1 MIEANSRDY
10 WRATLALCLG
20 SFMIFANVY
29 ITQPLLPTLA
39 QEFSVSALESSWTF
53 TITTLTLGLSLL
65 IYGALSDALGR
76 RGIMVLTLG
85 GVMVCGFLLSQVE
98 DYSELLLLR
107 AIQGLLLGGLPAIA
121 IAYMN
126 DEFSPRALSLA
137 VGLYIGGNT
146 LGGIGGRLIG
156 GFVGESLGW
165 QGAFWVMA
173 LVSLFCVLA
182 FVYLLPKS
190 ARFESRPLRLG
201 PMMRSMGDHL
211 SNPLLLSAYLIGGLN
226 FFIFINQYS
235 YITFVLS
242 KAPYYLPASVL
253 GLLFLTYLTGTFGS
267 AISGRVAD
275 YLSQPKA
282 MALGIMILAVGSSV
296 TLFESLSAIIVG
308 FLINSFGFFFC
319 HSTASSWVSKQ
330 ATHAKAS
337 ASSLYLVFY
346 YLGASLGGFYLQPF
360 WKIWQWSGVVAGSL
374 CVLGIT
380 FLYALRLDRR
390 SSGSVS

>member
-1 MIEANSRDY
+1 MIEANSREY

-39 QEFSVSALESSWTF
+39 EEFSVSALESSWTF

-76 RGIMVLTLG
+76 RGIMVVTLS
-85 GVMVCGFLLSQVE
+85 GVMLCGFLLSYVE
-98 DYSELLLLR
+98 GYTELLIVR
-107 AIQGLLLGGLPAIA
+107 ALQGLLLGGLPAIA

-165 QGAFWVMA
+165 QGAFLVMA
-173 LVSLFCVLA
+173 VVSLACVLA
-182 FVYLLPKS
+182 FIYLLPAS
-190 ARFESRPLRLG
+190 TRFESRPLRVG
-201 PMMRSMGDHL
+201 SMVRSMRDHL

-242 KAPYYLPASVL
+242 EAPYHLPASLL

-267 AISGRVAD
+267 AISGKVAD
-275 YLSQPKA
+275 YLSQPRA
-282 MALGIMILAVGSSV
+282 MALGIMILAIGSCV
-296 TLFESLSAIIVG
+296 TLSESLPVIIVG
-308 FLINSFGFFFC
+308 FLINSFGFFFS

-346 YLGASLGGFYLQPF
+346 YVGASLGGFYLQPF
-360 WKIWQWSGVVAGSL
+360 WVIWHWQGVVAGSL
-374 CVLGIT
+374 LVLGIT
-380 FLYALRLDRR
+380 FVYAVRLERR
-390 SSGSVS
+390 CFA